1 MAERNKVTLRIAGKD
16 YKIMGSESDEYMQR
30 VGLYIDRK
38 MNEITK
44 SSVKLNTAMASIL
57 AAINVADDY
66 FKAREAETYYKDELI
81 KIKRQI
87 EEMRKNDE
95 QIKNELEKVK
105 RQNTELQLSLAKR
118 EAELAEVRNS
128 KRLTEK

>member
-1 MAERNKVTLRIAGKD
+1 MTERNKVTLRIAGKD

-30 VGLYIDRK
+30 IGLYIDRK
-38 MNEITK
+38 LNEITR

-81 KIKRQI
+81 KIKRQT
-87 EEMRKNDE
+87 EEMRRNDE
-95 QIKNELEKVK
+95 QLRNELEKLK

-118 EAELAEVRNS
+118 EAELSEVRNPS
-128 KRLTEK
+128 RR

>member
-1 MAERNKVTLRIAGKD
+1 MAERNKVTLKIAGKE

-44 SSVKLNTAMASIL
+44 SSVKLNTAMASVL
-57 AAINVADDY
+57 TAINVADDY
-66 FKAREAETYYKDELI
+66 FKSREAETYYKDELI
-81 KIKRQI
+81 KIKRQMENVRKS
-87 EEMRKNDE
+87 EEQMK
-95 QIKNELEKVK
+95 IELEKVK

-128 KRLTEK
+128 SKR